1 MSTTA
6 NTQNVSSVPQLRER
20 PDWGRLWLMGLLAIV
35 GSVIVNVI
43 IRTLAVSVLPI
54 SSHFFQL
61 QVPLDIVFTIIG
73 TIGAVL
79 VFALV
84 SRLSRRPIRLYR
96 IIATVVLVLSLI
108 PDLGLL
114 SSPGASWY
122 AVGTLMS
129 MHIATYLICVVI
141 LTTMTRT
148 RVR

>member
-6 NTQNVSSVPQLRER
+6 NTQNVPQLRER
-20 PDWGRLWLMGLLAIV
+20 PVWGRLWLMGLLAIV

-43 IRTLAVSVLPI
+43 IHTLAVSVLPI

-61 QVPLDIVFTIIG
+61 QLPLDIVFTIIG
-73 TIGAVL
+73 TTGAVL

-84 SRLSRRPIRLYR
+84 SRLSSRPIRLYR

-108 PDLGLL
+108 PDLALR
-114 SSPGASWY
+114 SSPNASWY

-129 MHIATYLICVVI
+129 MHIAAYLVCVGV

>member
-1 MSTTA
+1 MSTTT
-6 NTQNVSSVPQLRER
+6 NTQNVSSVPLLRER
-20 PDWGRLWLMGLLAIV
+20 PVWRRLWLLGLLAII
-35 GSVIVNVI
+35 GSVVVNVLI
-43 IRTLAVSVLPI
+43 HTLAVSVLPI
-54 SSHFFQL
+54 SPHFFQL
-61 QVPLDIVFTIIG
+61 QGPIYIVFTIIG

-84 SRLSRRPIRLYR
+84 SRLSRRPIRLFR
-96 IIATVVLVLSLI
+96 IIATIVLVLSLI

-129 MHIATYLICVVI
+129 MHLAAYLVCVGV

-148 RVR
+148 RAS